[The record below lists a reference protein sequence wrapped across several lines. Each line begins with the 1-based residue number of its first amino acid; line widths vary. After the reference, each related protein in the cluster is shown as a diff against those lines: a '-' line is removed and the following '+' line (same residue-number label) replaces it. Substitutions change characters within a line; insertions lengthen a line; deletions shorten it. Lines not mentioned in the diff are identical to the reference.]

1 MIIWRKT
8 NENTGGRKWQ
18 RIYTSEEM
26 LDLAKDAMSKEK
38 NGYIGNLM
46 YYRQIKGDYTLV
58 SFIDNSLNQ
67 KNLFKY
73 SIYKTIIRI
82 THNARDNHY
91 RISGKIDSCI
101 EK

>member
-1 MIIWRKT
+1 MKILVVENG
-8 NENTGGRKWQ
+8 NE
-18 RIYTSEEM
+18 IYTSEEL
-26 LDLAKDAMSKEK
+26 LDSAKKTMSKEK
-38 NGYIGNLM
+38 INGYIGNLM

-58 SFIDNSLNQ
+58 SFVDNSLNQ
-67 KNLFKY
+67 KNLNNLLKY

-91 RISGKIDSCI
+91 RISGKMDSCI

>member
-1 MIIWRKT
+1 MKILVVENG
-8 NENTGGRKWQ
+8 NE
-18 RIYTSEEM
+18 IYISEE
-26 LDLAKDAMSKEK
+26 LLNLAKKAMSKEK
-38 NGYIGNLM
+38 INGYIRNLM

-58 SFIDNSLNQ
+58 SLTDNSLNQ
-67 KNLFKY
+67 ENLLKY

-91 RISGKIDSCI
+91 RISGKMDSCI

>member
-1 MIIWRKT
+1 MATKSIPVKNCSIWQKRQCK
-8 NENTGGRKWQ
+8 KKK
-18 RIYTSEEM
+18 I
-26 LDLAKDAMSKEK
+26 

-58 SFIDNSLNQ
+58 SLTDNRLNQ
-67 KNLFKY
+67 KNLLKY
-73 SIYKTIIRI
+73 SIYKTIIPI

-91 RISGKIDSCI
+91 RISGKMDSCI

>member
-1 MIIWRKT
+1 MKILVVENG
-8 NENTGGRKWQ
+8 NE
-18 RIYTSEEM
+18 IYISDEL
-26 LDLAKDAMSKEK
+26 LDLTKEAISKK
-38 NGYIGNLM
+38 INGYIGNLM

-58 SFIDNSLNQ
+58 SFVDNSLNQ
-67 KNLFKY
+67 KNLNNLLKY

-91 RISGKIDSCI
+91 RISGKMDSCI

>member
-1 MIIWRKT
+1 MKILVVENG
-8 NENTGGRKWQ
+8 NE
-18 RIYTSEEM
+18 IYISEEL
-26 LDLAKDAMSKEK
+26 LDLTKEAMSKEK
-38 NGYIGNLM
+38 INGYIGNLM

-58 SFIDNSLNQ
+58 SFVDNSLNQ
-67 KNLFKY
+67 KNLLKY

-91 RISGKIDSCI
+91 RISGKMDSCI

>member
-1 MIIWRKT
+1 MKILVVENG
-8 NENTGGRKWQ
+8 NE
-18 RIYTSEEM
+18 IYISEE
-26 LDLAKDAMSKEK
+26 LLNLAKKAMSKEK
-38 NGYIGNLM
+38 INGYIRNLM
-46 YYRQIKGDYTLV
+46 YYRQIKGEYTLV
-58 SFIDNSLNQ
+58 SFVDNSLNQ
-67 KNLFKY
+67 KNLLKY

>member
-1 MIIWRKT
+1 MKILVVENG
-8 NENTGGRKWQ
+8 NE
-18 RIYTSEEM
+18 IYTSEEL
-26 LDLAKDAMSKEK
+26 LDLAKEAMSKEK
-38 NGYIGNLM
+38 INGYIGNLM

-58 SFIDNSLNQ
+58 SLTDNRLNQ
-67 KNLFKY
+67 KNLLKY

-91 RISGKIDSCI
+91 RISGKMDSCI

>member
-1 MIIWRKT
+1 MKILVVENG
-8 NENTGGRKWQ
+8 NE
-18 RIYTSEEM
+18 IYTSEEL
-26 LDLAKDAMSKEK
+26 LDLAKEALSKEK
-38 NGYIGNLM
+38 INGYIGNLM

-67 KNLFKY
+67 KNLLNY

-91 RISGKIDSCI
+91 RISGKMDSCI

>member
-1 MIIWRKT
+1 MKILVVENG
-8 NENTGGRKWQ
+8 NE
-18 RIYTSEEM
+18 IYTSEEM

-38 NGYIGNLM
+38 INGYIGNLM

-58 SFIDNSLNQ
+58 SLTDNRLNQ
-67 KNLFKY
+67 KNLLKY
-73 SIYKTIIRI
+73 SIYKTIIPI

-91 RISGKIDSCI
+91 RISGKMDNCI

>member
-1 MIIWRKT
+1 MKILVVENG
-8 NENTGGRKWQ
+8 NE
-18 RIYTSEEM
+18 IYISDEL
-26 LDLAKDAMSKEK
+26 LDLTKEAISKK
-38 NGYIGNLM
+38 INGYIGNLM

-58 SFIDNSLNQ
+58 SLTDNSLNQ
-67 KNLFKY
+67 KNLNNLLKY

-91 RISGKIDSCI
+91 RISGKMDSCI

>member
-1 MIIWRKT
+1 MKILVVENG
-8 NENTGGRKWQ
+8 NE
-18 RIYTSEEM
+18 IYTSEEM
-26 LDLAKDAMSKEK
+26 VDLAKDAMSKEK
-38 NGYIGNLM
+38 INGYIGNLM

>member
-1 MIIWRKT
+1 MATKSIPVKNCSIWQKRLY
-8 NENTGGRKWQ
+8 Q
-18 RIYTSEEM
+18 
-26 LDLAKDAMSKEK
+26 K
-38 NGYIGNLM
+38 NGYIRNLM

-58 SFIDNSLNQ
+58 SFVDNSLNQ
-67 KNLFKY
+67 KNLLKY

-91 RISGKIDSCI
+91 RISGKMDSCI

>member
-1 MIIWRKT
+1 
-8 NENTGGRKWQ
+8 
-18 RIYTSEEM
+18 
-26 LDLAKDAMSKEK
+26 
-38 NGYIGNLM
+38 M

-67 KNLFKY
+67 KKLLKY

>member
-1 MIIWRKT
+1 MKILVVENG
-8 NENTGGRKWQ
+8 NE
-18 RIYTSEEM
+18 IYTSEEM

-38 NGYIGNLM
+38 INGYIGNLM

-58 SFIDNSLNQ
+58 SFVDNSLNQ
-67 KNLFKY
+67 KNLLKY

-91 RISGKIDSCI
+91 RISGKMDSCI

>member
-1 MIIWRKT
+1 MVENG
-8 NENTGGRKWQ
+8 NE
-18 RIYTSEEM
+18 IYISEEL
-26 LDLAKDAMSKEK
+26 LDLAKEAMSKEK
-38 NGYIGNLM
+38 INGYIGNLM

-58 SFIDNSLNQ
+58 SLTDNSLNQ
-67 KNLFKY
+67 KNLLKY

-91 RISGKIDSCI
+91 RISGKMDSCI

>member
-1 MIIWRKT
+1 MKILVVENG
-8 NENTGGRKWQ
+8 NE
-18 RIYTSEEM
+18 IYISEEL
-26 LDLAKDAMSKEK
+26 LDLTKEAMSKEK
-38 NGYIGNLM
+38 INGYIGNLM

-67 KNLFKY
+67 KNLLKY

-91 RISGKIDSCI
+91 RISGKMDSCI

>member
-1 MIIWRKT
+1 MVVENG
-8 NENTGGRKWQ
+8 NE
-18 RIYTSEEM
+18 IYTSEEL

-38 NGYIGNLM
+38 INGYIGNLM

-58 SFIDNSLNQ
+58 YFVDNSLNQ
-67 KNLFKY
+67 KNLLKY

-91 RISGKIDSCI
+91 RISGKMDSCI

>member
-1 MIIWRKT
+1 MKILVVENG
-8 NENTGGRKWQ
+8 NE
-18 RIYTSEEM
+18 IYTSEEL

-38 NGYIGNLM
+38 INGYIRNLM

-58 SFIDNSLNQ
+58 SLTDNSLNQ
-67 KNLFKY
+67 KNLLKY

-91 RISGKIDSCI
+91 RISGKMDSCI

>member
-1 MIIWRKT
+1 MKILVVENS
-8 NENTGGRKWQ
+8 NE
-18 RIYTSEEM
+18 IYTSEEM

-38 NGYIGNLM
+38 INGYIGNLM

>member
-1 MIIWRKT
+1 MKILVVENG
-8 NENTGGRKWQ
+8 NE
-18 RIYTSEEM
+18 IYTSEEM

-38 NGYIGNLM
+38 INGYIGNLM

-67 KNLFKY
+67 KNLLKY

-91 RISGKIDSCI
+91 RISGKMDSCI

>member
-1 MIIWRKT
+1 MKILVVEYG
-8 NENTGGRKWQ
+8 NE
-18 RIYTSEEM
+18 IYTSEEM

-38 NGYIGNLM
+38 INGYIGNLM

-67 KNLFKY
+67 KNLLKY
-73 SIYKTIIRI
+73 SIYKIISRI
-82 THNARDNHY
+82 THNARDNRY
-91 RISGKIDSCI
+91 RISGKMDSCI

>member
-1 MIIWRKT
+1 
-8 NENTGGRKWQ
+8 
-18 RIYTSEEM
+18 
-26 LDLAKDAMSKEK
+26 
-38 NGYIGNLM
+38 M

-58 SFIDNSLNQ
+58 SFVDNSLNQ
-67 KNLFKY
+67 KNLNNLNNLLKY

-91 RISGKIDSCI
+91 RISGKMDSCI

>member
-1 MIIWRKT
+1 MKILVVENG
-8 NENTGGRKWQ
+8 NE
-18 RIYTSEEM
+18 IYTSQEM

-38 NGYIGNLM
+38 INGYIGKLM

-58 SFIDNSLNQ
+58 FFIDNSLNQ
-67 KNLFKY
+67 KNLLKY

-82 THNARDNHY
+82 TYNARDNHY
-91 RISGKIDSCI
+91 RISGKMDSCI

>member
-1 MIIWRKT
+1 MKILVVENG
-8 NENTGGRKWQ
+8 NE
-18 RIYTSEEM
+18 IYISEEL
-26 LDLAKDAMSKEK
+26 LDLAKEAMSKEK
-38 NGYIGNLM
+38 INGYIGNLM

-58 SFIDNSLNQ
+58 SFIGNSLNQ
-67 KNLFKY
+67 KNLLKY

-101 EK
+101 EI